1 MPKKL
6 PGRIVGRLGFF
17 GLAKRLGSEGEGD
30 RSQGID
36 TFPEHCGRSLG
47 GNLRE
52 NNTTFNSNRALGQV
66 LAGELRFGA

>member
-1 MPKKL
+1 
-6 PGRIVGRLGFF
+6 
-17 GLAKRLGSEGEGD
+17 
-30 RSQGID
+30 
-36 TFPEHCGRSLG
+36 LG